1 MIARLLLL
9 LLTVDV
15 KMATSE
21 RDVQR
26 KIQDMTLVL
35 CPEKVGLRVFRL
47 QEDGSNNY
55 MKLRRGMDFE

>member
-26 KIQDMTLVL
+26 KIQAMTLVL

-47 QEDGSNNY
+47 QEDG
-55 MKLRRGMDFE
+55 